1 MSKWINYIIEE
12 GSKEN
17 KLTKKQENILIAAV
31 ELISEKGYEKVSTS
45 EIAKRAGVA
54 EGTIFRQY
62 KTKKDLLDAIFI
74 PAFMRFVKPKII
86 KEFISSVLDK
96 DYSTLESFVEV
107 IVRDRYEFAKDETPL
122 FRIIIQEIISQDYI
136 KEEIKEIFL
145 VDAYPVFTKLTKRL
159 KDKNEITD
167 VDEIRFFRVI
177 ITNILGFLIPR
188 FVLFPD
194 LQWDDEKEINM
205 VIQNIIK
212 SLT

>member
-1 MSKWINYIIEE
+1 MSKWMNYIIEE
-12 GSKEN
+12 GNKEN
-17 KLTKKQENILIAAV
+17 KLTKKQENILISAV
-31 ELISEKGYEKVSTS
+31 ELISEKGYEKVSTA

-62 KTKKDLLDAIFI
+62 KTKRDLLDTIFI
-74 PAFMRFVKPKII
+74 PSFMRLIKPKII

-96 DYSTLESFVEV
+96 DYNTLENFVEV

-136 KEEIKEIFL
+136 KEEIKEMFL
-145 VDAYPVFTKLTKRL
+145 IDVYPVFTKLIKKL
-159 KDKNEITD
+159 KERNEIID
-167 VDEIRFFRVI
+167 VDEITFFRII

-188 FVLFPD
+188 FVLFPA
-194 LQWDDEKEINM
+194 LQWNDEKEINM

>member
-12 GSKEN
+12 GNKEN
-17 KLTKKQENILIAAV
+17 KLTKKQENILVAAV
-31 ELISEKGYEKVSTS
+31 ELISEKGYEKVSTA

-74 PAFMRFVKPKII
+74 PSFIRFVKPKII

-167 VDEIRFFRVI
+167 VDEITFFRII

-194 LQWDDEKEINM
+194 LQWNDEKEINM

>member
-1 MSKWINYIIEE
+1 MSKWMNYIINE
-12 GSKEN
+12 SNKEH

-31 ELISEKGYEKVSTS
+31 ELISEKGYEKVSTA

-62 KTKKDLLDAIFI
+62 KTKRELLEAIFI
-74 PAFMRFVKPKII
+74 PSFMRFVKPMII
-86 KEFISSVLDK
+86 KDFISSVLDK
-96 DYSTLESFVEV
+96 HYNTLESFVEV
-107 IVRDRYEFAKDETPL
+107 IVRDRYEFAKEETPL

-136 KEEIKEIFL
+136 KEEIKEMFL
-145 VDAYPVFTKLTKRL
+145 IDAYPVFTKLTKSL
-159 KDKNEITD
+159 KDTNEIID
-167 VDEIRFFRVI
+167 VDEMTFFRII

>member
-1 MSKWINYIIEE
+1 MSKWMNYIIEE
-12 GSKEN
+12 GNKEN
-17 KLTKKQENILIAAV
+17 KLTKKQENILISAV
-31 ELISEKGYEKVSTS
+31 ELISEKGYEKVSTA

-62 KTKKDLLDAIFI
+62 KTKRDLLDTIFI
-74 PAFMRFVKPKII
+74 PSFMRLIKPKII

-96 DYSTLESFVEV
+96 DYNTLENFVEV

-136 KEEIKEIFL
+136 KEEIKEMFL
-145 VDAYPVFTKLTKRL
+145 IDVYPVFTKLIKKL
-159 KDKNEITD
+159 KEKNEIID
-167 VDEIRFFRVI
+167 VDEITFFRII

-188 FVLFPD
+188 FVLFPI
-194 LQWDDEKEINM
+194 LQWNDEKEINM

>member
-1 MSKWINYIIEE
+1 MSKWMNYIIKE
-12 GSKEN
+12 SNKEN

-31 ELISEKGYEKVSTS
+31 ELISEKGYEKVSTA
-45 EIAKRAGVA
+45 EIAKKAGVA
-54 EGTIFRQY
+54 EGTIFRHY
-62 KTKKDLLDAIFI
+62 KTKRDLLDTIFI
-74 PAFMRFVKPKII
+74 PSFMRFVKPQII

-96 DYSTLESFVEV
+96 DYNSLESFVEI

-136 KEEIKEIFL
+136 KKEIKETLLI
-145 VDAYPVFTKLTKRL
+145 DAYPVFTKLIKRL
-159 KDKNEITD
+159 KEKNEIID
-167 VDEIRFFRVI
+167 VDEITFFRII

-194 LQWDDEKEINM
+194 LQWNDEKEINM

>member
-12 GSKEN
+12 GNREN
-17 KLTKKQENILIAAV
+17 KLTKKQENILVAAV

-74 PAFMRFVKPKII
+74 PSFMRFVKPKII
-86 KEFISSVLDK
+86 KEFIFSILDK
-96 DYSTLESFVEV
+96 DYSTLESLVEV

-145 VDAYPVFTKLTKRL
+145 VDAYPVFIKLTKRL

-167 VDEIRFFRVI
+167 VDEITFFRII

-194 LQWDDEKEINM
+194 LQWNDEKEINM